1 MLSSPTPFAQLQ
13 LRGLD
18 AFGEDSGTAV
28 VDTDLLME
36 VMEKREFLEDS
47 PSPADVAA
55 MRQSLVGSMMALLS
69 DLSTAFKREDTS
81 GAQAAAIRLQY
92 FSKLL
97 AEVENWESSR
107 GQRTL

>member
-1 MLSSPTPFAQLQ
+1 MAPQLQ

-18 AFGEDSGTAV
+18 AFGEDSGTAA
-28 VDTDLLME
+28 VDTELLME

-55 MRQSLVGSMMALLS
+55 LRQSLVRSLMTMLS
-69 DLSTAFKREDTS
+69 DLSAAFKREDTT

-97 AEVENWESSR
+97 AEVENWEAAH
-107 GQRTL
+107 GQRTV